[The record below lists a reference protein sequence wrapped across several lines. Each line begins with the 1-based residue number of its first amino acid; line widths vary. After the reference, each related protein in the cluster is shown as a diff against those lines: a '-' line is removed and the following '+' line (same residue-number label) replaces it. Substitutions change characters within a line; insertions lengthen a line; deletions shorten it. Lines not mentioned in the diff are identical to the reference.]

1 VISKAVP
8 QRRHPGEHDTGQR
21 NASPRDTGEA
31 QAGTRIEDG
40 ADASAGQVLL
50 LAPSRGLG
58 GGIERYVQ
66 TVQSAFDDVGVAC
79 RRLDLARP
87 GSAGH
92 RALLVEAGAAL
103 AGMTEPARVVIA
115 HRTLLPAA
123 LLLRRIRA
131 VGGISVICHG
141 SDVWGTRWAPR
152 WLLERRLMQHPDVRL
167 VAVSSFTAG
176 ALFPGGR
183 ATVLPPGLSRTW
195 FGELVSAAGQVGA
208 DHVSPGQVDPGQ
220 ASGGATRTAR
230 EVMTAFRLGEW
241 RDKGLPQLTAAIAE
255 LGRADIRLT
264 VCGSGEPPTDLL
276 AHVGR
281 YPWCVLRSGLSDGEL
296 ARQFARASLFVLATR
311 TRPGR
316 RPCGEGFG
324 LVLLEAQ
331 VAGTAVIGPAHGGS
345 PDAYL
350 DGVSGLTPR
359 DESSAA
365 LAQVLHQALRPVRLT
380 EMGRSGAAWARARFA
395 PDRYAALAVDR
406 LL

>member
-1 VISKAVP
+1 MIGETVP
-8 QRRHPGEHDTGQR
+8 RHRRPGEHGPGLHHTEVAR
-21 NASPRDTGEA
+21 
-31 QAGTRIEDG
+31 AGTRIG
-40 ADASAGQVLL
+40 GVANARAGQVLL

-66 TVQSAFDDVGVAC
+66 TVQSAFDDTGVAC

-87 GSAGH
+87 GPAGH
-92 RALLVEAGAAL
+92 RALLIEAAAAL
-103 AGMTEPARVVIA
+103 AGITEPARVIIA
-115 HRTLLPAA
+115 HRSLLPAA
-123 LLLRRIRA
+123 LLLRRIRL
-131 VGGISVICHG
+131 VGGISAICHG

-152 WLLERRLMQHPDVRL
+152 WLLESRLMRRPDVRL

-176 ALFPGGR
+176 ALFPGGQ

-195 FGELVSAAGQVGA
+195 FGELVSAGDQART
-208 DHVSPGQVDPGQ
+208 GQ
-220 ASGGATRTAR
+220 ASNEVPGAAL

-241 RDKGLPQLTAAIAE
+241 RDKGLPQLTAAIAA

-276 AHVGR
+276 AHVHR
-281 YPWCVLRSGLSDGEL
+281 YPWCGLRPGLSDSAL

-350 DGVSGLTPR
+350 DGVSGMTPR
-359 DESSAA
+359 DETVAA
-365 LAQVLHQALRPVRLT
+365 LGRMLHELALHPARLT
-380 EMGRSGAAWARARFA
+380 EMGRSGATWARARFA